1 MNLAGIW
8 NINSTYN
15 VNNKKISAKL
25 SFEVGEKF
33 SARIMQLNRSTGE
46 ILLKLLDG
54 WQFSGQLENFQNI
67 LENQLIR
74 LEVEGFEDGKLKL
87 RIVNS
92 GENSNN
98 SSDLISLFIK
108 ENDLNFSSEDY
119 DLIDKMVK
127 RDIPLTKDNISNIKS
142 ILEFIDKV
150 KQNPAEQDAFIQKYL
165 ASKNLSPNSEEG
177 NFVNT
182 TLKNFFGQ
190 LKNMTTGDL
199 LTFIENNLELS
210 EDNIKSFNSIFKN
223 QGAIYSEVKTMGQ
236 LLPKHIVQ
244 ESSQFQNLSKSI
256 VNSTADDQM
265 NAVGKNQSV
274 VQLQE
279 ASKNVVNSPA
289 DEQVNVYGKN
299 QSAVQQGEK
308 DNTGEKVNI
317 LKILDHAQKPD
328 SGENAGEKINIKNK
342 SIETLNQG
350 EVNNNAAADSGEK
363 GIGKDS
369 GTILGSFVKDK
380 IMPHIS
386 RKDGMLNR
394 EDIDQIAGQIKD
406 EINIKT
412 NDMKDIIKGIL
423 DQKNNGK
430 NDSSENI
437 NYVLNNNINDFKIFN
452 TISNSYYY
460 MDLPINLNQKNY
472 QCKLIIRDERGKGK
486 KIDSTNVK
494 IAASI
499 STENMGVV
507 DAYLSV
513 SNYNMDIDIKCNKKW
528 LGLLDRGREKILE
541 SLSDI
546 GYNIDVK
553 FHEKVED
560 MNISTCREFFQDNEM
575 GIINTRA

>member
-308 DNTGEKVNI
+308 DNTGEKMNI

-575 GIINTRA
+575 GIINTKA